1 MRRTGGRGTINA
13 MFNHKPERH
22 LTMKTWIKRTLIS
35 TLGAVALVG
44 GLAGCARDHHAGGWG
59 EERVTEMRGKVIEKV
74 SDKLTLNEAQKQKL
88 GVLADEV
95 LAQRK
100 ALMGDATNPRAQLQ
114 ALVKG
119 DKFDRDTALS
129 LLTAKTQAVQGQ
141 GPKVIAAMADFYDS
155 LNAEQ
160 QQQVRERMAQRKG
173 WWSRG

>member
-1 MRRTGGRGTINA
+1 M
-13 MFNHKPERH
+13 KP
-22 LTMKTWIKRTLIS
+22 WIKRSLIGLTS
-35 TLGAVALVG
+35 LTVLLG
-44 GLAGCARDHHAGGWG
+44 GLSACGHRDHGRGWSD
-59 EERVTEMRGKVIEKV
+59 ERVTEMRGKVIEKI
-74 SDKLTLNEAQKQKL
+74 SDKLTLNDAQKQKL

-100 ALMGDATNPRAQLQ
+100 ALKGDSTDPRAQMQ

-119 DKFDRDTALS
+119 DKFDRDTALA
-129 LLTAKTQAVQGQ
+129 LLNAKTQAVQGQ

-155 LNAEQ
+155 LNPEQ

>member
-1 MRRTGGRGTINA
+1 
-13 MFNHKPERH
+13 
-22 LTMKTWIKRTLIS
+22 MKTWIKRTLIS

-44 GLAGCARDHHAGGWG
+44 GLAGCARDHHAGGWSD
-59 EERVTEMRGKVIEKV
+59 ERVAEMRGKVIDKI
-74 SDKLTLNEAQKQKL
+74 SDKLVLNDAQKQKL

-100 ALMGDATNPRAQLQ
+100 ALKGDTTDPRAQLL

-119 DKFDRDTALS
+119 DKFDRDTALA
-129 LLTAKTQAVQGQ
+129 LLNAKTQAVQGQ
-141 GPKVIAAMADFYDS
+141 GPKVVAAMANFFDS
-155 LNAEQ
+155 LNPEQ

>member
-1 MRRTGGRGTINA
+1 
-13 MFNHKPERH
+13 
-22 LTMKTWIKRTLIS
+22 MKTWIQRTLIT
-35 TLGAVALVG
+35 TLGAVALVA
-44 GLAGCARDHHAGGWG
+44 GLAGCARDHHAGGWSD
-59 EERVTEMRGKVIEKV
+59 ESVTEMRGKVIEKI
-74 SDKLTLNEAQKQKL
+74 SDKLTLNDAQKQKL

-100 ALMGDATNPRAQLQ
+100 ALKGDSTDPRAQMQ

-129 LLTAKTQAVQGQ
+129 LLNAKTQAVQGQ

-155 LNAEQ
+155 LNPEQ